1 MSFVIVGL
9 PPEKQLIDRVSGA
22 QWTLLLAGELPQSP
36 KGGFPLLMWGPPVC
50 WFINPMETIQLYLDG
65 PRD

>member
-36 KGGFPLLMWGPPVC
+36 KGGFPC
-50 WFINPMETIQLYLDG
+50 
-65 PRD
+65 